1 MILETLEIS
10 KNASISSCHGVFTQ
24 FKHGT
29 KSKTISRYQI
39 INLLKRDKSEFVT
52 KPLGIQVAI
61 IFT

>member
-10 KNASISSCHGVFTQ
+10 KNATILSCHGVFTQ

-39 INLLKRDKSEFVT
+39 TNLLKRDKSETVT
-52 KPLGIQVAI
+52 KFLGI
-61 IFT
+61 